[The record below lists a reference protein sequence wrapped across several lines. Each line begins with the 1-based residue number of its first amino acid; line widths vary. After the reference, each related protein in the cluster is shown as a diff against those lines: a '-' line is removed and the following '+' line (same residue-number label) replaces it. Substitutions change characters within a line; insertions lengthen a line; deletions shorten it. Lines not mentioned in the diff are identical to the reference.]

1 MVEQVDLLQQLKR
14 VLENDKVFIGPEF
27 LSYYARIVFGRKP
40 ETQVTKS
47 ASILAKEFKAL
58 LQSIE
63 KKQKDSGIAIISFNE
78 YEHEICKLIGKT
90 FTTNQKIIDGDIALD
105 KFKEALASSS
115 LLTSEKAVEYLNKY
129 TYQET
134 LDIPTVS
141 LIEERFMQRKL
152 LYNTV
157 GQYQTLYNFI
167 INGHQEVTSFTEFLN
182 NFNNV
187 LQNALME
194 TKTYSNQN
202 EHMVA
207 MSEEEIEQILTKE
220 LSRERIPTRYKV
232 LDKILNGGFE
242 NRRVY
247 MFGGVSGG
255 GKSLVLVNLAYMC
268 LRSLQIKCEQE
279 EKKQRKAVLYLSLE
293 NSIEETKMR
302 FVCCGL
308 GLRKQQIDASTLLNQ
323 LDEFNDM
330 YEACFKNPN
339 TDLYI
344 VWQPPK
350 SLNTLDLMS
359 MINDIERRNN
369 VKIDVVF
376 VDYADKMNAVNP
388 SKSDQEWRD
397 LGAITDELKT
407 LAVDYDIPVITVTQ
421 LTTNSYKKD
430 APLDGS
436 SVAGSRRKFEN
447 TDFLAI
453 FDFISRDMR
462 IIDADSVALET
473 MSTVASAEDWIEIWC
488 TVDKNRDGPSNI
500 KFKTFIDYSS
510 YRMVDNINDIASLF
524 GVSIKNSDI
533 TKPEDVKAN
542 VGSNNDLTKFL

>member
-1 MVEQVDLLQQLKR
+1 MEQVDLLQQLKR

-40 ETQVTKS
+40 ETQIIKN

-58 LQSIE
+58 LQAIE
-63 KKQKDSGIAIISFNE
+63 KKQKDTGITIISFNE
-78 YEHEICKLIGKT
+78 YEKEVCKLIHKT
-90 FTTNQKIIDGDIALD
+90 FSSNQKIIDGDIALD
-105 KFKEALASSS
+105 KFKEMLTTSS

-129 TYQET
+129 TYQEV
-134 LDIPTVS
+134 LDIPIVT

-167 INGHQEVTSFTEFLN
+167 MNGHQEVTSFSEFLN

-194 TKTYSNQN
+194 TKTYSKQN
-202 EHMVA
+202 EYMVA
-207 MSEEEIEQILTKE
+207 MSEEEIEQILIKE

-255 GKSLVLVNLAYMC
+255 GKSLVLINLAYMC
-268 LRSLQIKCEQE
+268 LRSLQIRSESDTSENK
-279 EKKQRKAVLYLSLE
+279 RKRAVLFLSLE

-323 LDEFNDM
+323 LDEFNDV
-330 YEACFKNPN
+330 YDACFKNPN

-359 MINDIERRNN
+359 MINDIERKNN
-369 VKIDVVF
+369 VKIDILF

-407 LAVDYDIPVITVTQ
+407 LAVDYDIPVVTVTQ

-462 IIDADSVALET
+462 IIDSDSIALET
-473 MSTVASAEDWIEIWC
+473 MNSIVGAEDWIEIWC
-488 TVDKNRDGPSNI
+488 TVDKNRDGPANI

-510 YRMVDNINDIASLF
+510 YRMVDNINDISTLF
-524 GVSIKNSDI
+524 SVSIKNGDI
-533 TKPEDVKAN
+533 VKPVDAKAN
-542 VGSNNDLTKFL
+542 TKDLTKFL

>member
-182 NFNNV
+182 NFNN
-187 LQNALME
+187 
-194 TKTYSNQN
+194 
-202 EHMVA
+202 
-207 MSEEEIEQILTKE
+207 
-220 LSRERIPTRYKV
+220 R
-232 LDKILNGGFE
+232 
-242 NRRVY
+242 
-247 MFGGVSGG
+247 SGL
-255 GKSLVLVNLAYMC
+255 K
-268 LRSLQIKCEQE
+268 
-279 EKKQRKAVLYLSLE
+279 
-293 NSIEETKMR
+293 
-302 FVCCGL
+302 
-308 GLRKQQIDASTLLNQ
+308 
-323 LDEFNDM
+323 
-330 YEACFKNPN
+330 
-339 TDLYI
+339 
-344 VWQPPK
+344 
-350 SLNTLDLMS
+350 
-359 MINDIERRNN
+359 
-369 VKIDVVF
+369 
-376 VDYADKMNAVNP
+376 
-388 SKSDQEWRD
+388 
-397 LGAITDELKT
+397 AIT
-407 LAVDYDIPVITVTQ
+407 IP
-421 LTTNSYKKD
+421 N
-430 APLDGS
+430 
-436 SVAGSRRKFEN
+436 
-447 TDFLAI
+447 
-453 FDFISRDMR
+453 
-462 IIDADSVALET
+462 
-473 MSTVASAEDWIEIWC
+473 
-488 TVDKNRDGPSNI
+488 
-500 KFKTFIDYSS
+500 
-510 YRMVDNINDIASLF
+510 
-524 GVSIKNSDI
+524 
-533 TKPEDVKAN
+533 TKPEMVESSINLIA
-542 VGSNNDLTKFL
+542 